1 MQHGSVLRALVHDTS
16 LDDLMTS
23 ESYFQ
28 PVVLPSLVTSSG
40 GLRYLKR
47 VAVQALLLLLDDV
60 LVGSNRLAR
69 KASHYT
75 SLVLLLSDTHLL
87 AVEGGK
93 YYSTT
98 ILALPESVGFSLM
111 AVTWLT

>member
-1 MQHGSVLRALVHDTS
+1 M
-16 LDDLMTS
+16 
-23 ESYFQ
+23 
-28 PVVLPSLVTSSG
+28 
-40 GLRYLKR
+40 
-47 VAVQALLLLLDDV
+47 

-69 KASHYT
+69 KASHCT

-93 YYSTT
+93 YYSIT

-111 AVTWLT
+111 AGNGLLDLLDTGCDFRNMLG

>member
-1 MQHGSVLRALVHDTS
+1 MRCQTLHSWELEC
-16 LDDLMTS
+16 LD
-23 ESYFQ
+23 
-28 PVVLPSLVTSSG
+28 SSC
-40 GLRYLKR
+40 
-47 VAVQALLLLLDDV
+47 QALLLLLDDV
-60 LVGSNRLAR
+60 LVGPNRLAR
-69 KASHYT
+69 KASHCT

-93 YYSTT
+93 YYSIT